1 MRFRVHVSLKN
12 GVHDPQGEAALRVLK
27 LSGLDGFK
35 DVRIGKVLDVE
46 VDARTHEEAKALV
59 EKASKDLFCNT
70 VIERFTV
77 TELAAD
83 A

>member
-27 LSGLDGFK
+27 RSGMDAFK

-46 VDARTHEEAKALV
+46 VDAKSAAEAKALV
-59 EKASKDLFCNT
+59 DKASKDLFCNG
-70 VIERFTV
+70 VIEKYTV
-77 TELAAD
+77 TALED